1 MHPFISQKTSDQ
13 CEVLYVTLSVSINM
27 NYFEIQGTQCVYLKM
42 HAQYVSFISQRE
54 QFFFFFQFNSIV
66 VFIIFLINLS
76 SSFFP
81 FLLNSIVVFITTCNL
96 RFIVHY

>member
-54 QFFFFFQFNSIV
+54 QFFFFLFSNLILLL
-66 VFIIFLINLS
+66 FLSLHVISDL
-76 SSFFP
+76 
-81 FLLNSIVVFITTCNL
+81 
-96 RFIVHY
+96 

>member
-54 QFFFFFQFNSIV
+54 QFFFLFSNLILLL
-66 VFIIFLINLS
+66 FL
-76 SSFFP
+76 SFF
-81 FLLNSIVVFITTCNL
+81 L
-96 RFIVHY
+96 

>member
-13 CEVLYVTLSVSINM
+13 REVLYVTLSVSINM

-54 QFFFFFQFNSIV
+54 QFFFLFSNLILLL
-66 VFIIFLINLS
+66 FL
-76 SSFFP
+76 SFF
-81 FLLNSIVVFITTCNL
+81 L
-96 RFIVHY
+96 

>member
-54 QFFFFFQFNSIV
+54 QIFFFFFPI
-66 VFIIFLINLS
+66 
-76 SSFFP
+76 
-81 FLLNSIVVFITTCNL
+81 
-96 RFIVHY
+96 

>member
-42 HAQYVSFISQRE
+42 HAQYVSFISQRQ
-54 QFFFFFQFNSIV
+54 QFFFFFSNLILLL
-66 VFIIFLINLS
+66 FL
-76 SSFFP
+76 SFF
-81 FLLNSIVVFITTCNL
+81 L
-96 RFIVHY
+96 

>member
-54 QFFFFFQFNSIV
+54 QFFFFFSNLILLLFLSLHVISDLQFTTN
-66 VFIIFLINLS
+66 NQLS
-76 SSFFP
+76 ECGIWHSFCLCP
-81 FLLNSIVVFITTCNL
+81 NYL
-96 RFIVHY
+96 

>member
-54 QFFFFFQFNSIV
+54 QIFFFFFQFNSIV
-66 VFIIFLINLS
+66 VFI
-76 SSFFP
+76 
-81 FLLNSIVVFITTCNL
+81 TTCNL
-96 RFIVHY
+96 RFTVHY